1 VEKAIL
7 QSLILEL
14 MGGKGV
20 KHLVESLQAIGIL
33 PIELENF
40 TIYQNIINEAIEI
53 ENESICP
60 VCKTSEAEAIQNR
73 EITGLSTML
82 EYEAYEKGRSDEQK
96 LTLYHLREMDF
107 NNPPKSTLGKL
118 IKEKLTPP
126 F

>member
-1 VEKAIL
+1 MK
-7 QSLILEL
+7 
-14 MGGKGV
+14 GKGV
-20 KHLVESLQAIGIL
+20 QHLVESLQAIGIL

-60 VCKTSEAEAIQNR
+60 ICKTSEAEAVQNR

-96 LTLYHLREMDF
+96 LTLYVLSQMDF
-107 NNPPKSTLGKL
+107 NNPPNSTLGKL

-126 F
+126 S